1 MKVYDFVMEQL
12 QKKYE
17 IKNTEDIEN
26 FNYVESGY
34 IDSMGIIQF
43 IVAIEDEFS
52 IEFTD
57 EELSEPEFK
66 TVGGVVRMIEKKLGQ
81 L

>member
-1 MKVYDFVMEQL
+1 MNVSECVINLL

-17 IKNTEDIEN
+17 LKETENLDE

-34 IDSMGIIQF
+34 IDSIGIIQF
-43 IVAIEDEFS
+43 IAELESEFS

-57 EELSEPEFK
+57 DEISSPEFK
-66 TVGGVVRMIEKKLGQ
+66 TVGGIIKIIEKKL
-81 L
+81 